1 MGGLSCGK
9 KEGGEGDKKRCQDAF
24 RACGDSLGRSAQLI
38 AKGSLQH
45 CIIYEF
51 QDQPVAERNHTL
63 GLNTWTTIVN
73 IMVIFFS
80 PPVFRA
86 FYLTLDQEGS
96 CIPSLLIQPSLQ
108 TLWSSSQMRLK

>member
-80 PPVFRA
+80 PTSFQSFLSDTRPRGQLHPIFIDSAISADLVV
-86 FYLTLDQEGS
+86 E
-96 CIPSLLIQPSLQ
+96 
-108 TLWSSSQMRLK
+108 